1 MQPGEPYS
9 QWIDGQRHECLSID
23 MVKACN
29 FGTSSTAENRTH
41 DLPEDQK
48 RGKDVPSGP
57 KSEARSFA
65 CIASASD
72 VVSTQDW
79 SQTASSQE
87 STDLE
92 AAQSDT
98 TEMDI
103 LIQAGSRKAAL
114 IMIDRLSASAIDF
127 ALKVSPEGQ

>member
-1 MQPGEPYS
+1 MQPGEPHS
-9 QWIDGQRHECLSID
+9 QWIDGQRHECSSID

-65 CIASASD
+65 CIASD